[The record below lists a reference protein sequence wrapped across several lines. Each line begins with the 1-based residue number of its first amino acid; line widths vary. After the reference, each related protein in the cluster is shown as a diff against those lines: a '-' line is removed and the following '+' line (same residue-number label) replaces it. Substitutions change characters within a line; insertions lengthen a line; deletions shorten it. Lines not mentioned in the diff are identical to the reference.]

1 MQKNASGGQGLF
13 VFLRA
18 GAETPALW
26 SAGRRL
32 RPALLRARPLVG
44 GAAPSP
50 RAPLH
55 PCLRSAGRC
64 LRMQTSAAGRCLR
77 MQTSAAG
84 RCLRP
89 ALLRTRAFVRRGGAS
104 VCRLPRQGGT
114 FAPRSFV
121 PALWSAGRC
130 LRPALL
136 RTRAFARRGGAF
148 VPRSFVPALWSA
160 GRRGEGSGRCGFCNI
175 NTKNK
180 KFFQDK
186 Y

>member
-26 SAGRRL
+26 SAGRCLRMQTSAAGRHL

-44 GAAPSP
+44 GAVPSYAVFRGGAVPPSRAPS
-50 RAPLH
+50 H
-55 PCLRSAGRC
+55 PCLRSAGRH
-64 LRMQTSAAGRCLR
+64 
-77 MQTSAAG
+77 
-84 RCLRP
+84 LRP

-104 VCRLPRQGGT
+104 VCRLPRQGGA
-114 FAPRSFV
+114 FAPRF
-121 PALWSAGRC
+121 
-130 LRPALL
+130 
-136 RTRAFARRGGAF
+136 
-148 VPRSFVPALWSA
+148 FVPALWSA
-160 GRRGEGSGRCGFCNI
+160 GRRVEGSGRCGFCNI

-180 KFFQDK
+180 KFFQNK